1 MFLRFMLHE
10 LFAFLKSQSYA
21 SDKTKWYRRVIFR
34 LFKELS
40 IGDSA
45 PGIILQICDTF
56 IQELSKVD
64 NSVSLLTL
72 AELLEPF
79 LKAVGAVPN
88 KEVRERIMEKIF
100 HPLLENN
107 KTSTETSDDETAAAA
122 ELAK

>member
-1 MFLRFMLHE
+1 MLHE
-10 LFAFLKSQSYA
+10 LFAFLKSQNYT

-107 KTSTETSDDETAAAA
+107 KTSTETSDDEAAAAA